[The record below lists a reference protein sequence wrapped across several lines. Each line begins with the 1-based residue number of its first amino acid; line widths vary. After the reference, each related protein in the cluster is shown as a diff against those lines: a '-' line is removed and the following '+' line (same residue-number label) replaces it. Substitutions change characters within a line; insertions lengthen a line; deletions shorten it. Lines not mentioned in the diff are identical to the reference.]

1 MTAST
6 KWSEISASILLAV
19 LSLLAANGCKR
30 PSVSGPFA
38 PARSGPVK
46 DLASIRAGDQLTLTW
61 TMPEKRAT
69 KLAVHG
75 LVAVRVCW
83 RESAAGPCT
92 DASKTLHLAPGATGY
107 FSDELPPALASGDAR
122 VIDYFVELL
131 DRNDHSTG
139 LSNRVSSLAGAPPPS
154 VGGFTAAM
162 TPAGILLHW
171 TLAATDSYTV
181 VQIHRVRV
189 VLRSSDETDSTA
201 PDPVPEGRD
210 FEAGNGAAQLLDKDF
225 KPGETYVYSARRVAR
240 FTVAKQTLELVS
252 QPSDSVEVRA
262 VPTAPRP

>member
-1 MTAST
+1 MTAGG
-6 KWSEISASILLAV
+6 KWSETSVSILLAV
-19 LSLLAANGCKR
+19 LCLLAPNGCKR
-30 PSVSGPFA
+30 AAVSGPFA

-46 DLASIRAGDQLTLTW
+46 DLASIRAGDQLSLTW

-69 KLAVHG
+69 KLVVHG
-75 LVAVRVCW
+75 LVTVRVCW
-83 RESAAGPCT
+83 RESPTGPCT
-92 DASKTLHLAPGATGY
+92 DAGKTLHLAPGATGS

-131 DRNDHSTG
+131 DRNDRSTG

-171 TLAATDSYTV
+171 TRAATDSSTV

-189 VLRSSDETDSTA
+189 VLRSSVDTDATG

-210 FEAGNGAAQLLDKDF
+210 FEAANGAAQLLDKDF
-225 KPGETYVYSARRVAR
+225 QPGETYVYSARRVAR
-240 FTVAKQTLELVS
+240 FTVAKQILELAS

-262 VPTAPRP
+262 VPTAPAP